1 MGYPRLCVLMNS
13 IRDFMELWVAVR
25 WVIYFTK
32 IVQSI
37 TITSPGGEGTVL
49 ELLQCI
55 IYNVISNKKNYAKQ
69 QEHRIHT
76 LGKKQTVSDQMSYLI
91 DKYLKVTL

>member
-1 MGYPRLCVLMNS
+1 MSSEGDVGYPRLCVLMNS
-13 IRDFMELWVAVR
+13 VRGFMELWVAVR

-37 TITSPGGEGTVL
+37 TITSPGGKGTVL

-55 IYNVISNKKNYAKQ
+55 IYNVISNKKIMQSSKNIGS
-69 QEHRIHT
+69 IHWEKSR
-76 LGKKQTVSDQMSYLI
+76 L
-91 DKYLKVTL
+91 